1 MIGAL
6 ARRRPPDTVPL
17 PTEDAMNVFLRGL
30 SFQPSLATTA
40 ALEWGLMAIT
50 IIAVLIAALS

>member
-1 MIGAL
+1 
-6 ARRRPPDTVPL
+6 
-17 PTEDAMNVFLRGL
+17 MNVFLRGL